1 MSSQDTPSRST
12 ARAPAAPRRRV
23 LRRWPAPQPRS
34 RRRSARGAEAVRVR
48 QWQSVAGPPWRPR
61 PPRGGSGRPARGACG
76 TAAGRGSA
84 ESHSR
89 HPRKRPNGEVTRARG
104 EGTARAK
111 PPGRLARPAR
121 PGREY
126 RTGASAHSALLMRNA
141 RDRGAALGRAS
152 RHRDRPCARSGYTGY
167 GGGMGRVPHRAR
179 LGRVKAPLV
188 GWRRPASAVGTTA
201 VIVAQETVG
210 GRLTTAKWRAPTV
223 GTTGHST
230 KHVAATLRLLRR
242 GRVWLPMT
250 DGVGERLNIC
260 RSVLWPPLGLRLPRL
275 ASLVTAAARFGAV
288 SPPAAAP
295 PSTP

>member
-1 MSSQDTPSRST
+1 MASATAAIPTPQRT
-12 ARAPAAPRRRV
+12 WRQGRARAPVAERGRAAMAAEASTRRQR
-23 LRRWPAPQPRS
+23 PPRS
-34 RRRSARGAEAVRVR
+34 RSMRHSGGEGLRR
-48 QWQSVAGPPWRPR
+48 
-61 PPRGGSGRPARGACG
+61 
-76 TAAGRGSA
+76 
-84 ESHSR
+84 SHSR
-89 HPRKRPNGEVTRARG
+89 HPRKRPNGKVTRARG

-152 RHRDRPCARSGYTGY
+152 RHRDRPCARCGYTGY
-167 GGGMGRVPHRAR
+167 GGGMGRVPHRAL

-188 GWRRPASAVGTTA
+188 RWRRPASAVGTTA

-210 GRLTTAKWRAPTV
+210 GRLTTAKRGARTV